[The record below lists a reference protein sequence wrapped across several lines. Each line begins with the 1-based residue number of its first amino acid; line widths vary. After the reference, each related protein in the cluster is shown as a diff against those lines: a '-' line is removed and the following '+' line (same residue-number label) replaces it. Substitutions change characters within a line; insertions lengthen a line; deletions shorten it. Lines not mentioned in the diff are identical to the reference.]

1 MLQVNFIM
9 LCILVKILVFKIT
22 KILKRF
28 LRSIIHF
35 YFLKNFFFLFQ
46 DPIMESSSFE
56 KQNLMKYVKNHFRL
70 EKF

>member
-35 YFLKNFFFLFQ
+35 YFLKKFFFLFQ